1 MLSAAKHDMTGR
13 VLRYCKETQYRFH
26 ISNAVTLSAAKRP
39 DSNAVTLS
47 AAKRPD
53 HDMGLPGRFASLS
66 VTCLTAF
73 LLR

>member
-13 VLRYCKETQYRFH
+13 VLRYCKETQYR
-26 ISNAVTLSAAKRP
+26 K
-39 DSNAVTLS
+39 SNAVTLS